1 MRTST
6 ILILLLSFLTG
17 TGTLFLWILTW
28 SGLVPVVESVPGFRN
43 YFISFVVAD
52 SWLILAAFMTAALP
66 LRKSPRAVFY
76 GVALGS
82 AMLFFGLYVLMYD
95 LNTGLLWRFTVDELF
110 GKVVTIY
117 NIFGG
122 IVLMFL
128 SWRNRDAY
136 FVGAVP
142 PADKRQ

>member
-17 TGTLFLWILTW
+17 TGILFVWILTW
-28 SGLVPVVESVPGFRN
+28 SGLFPVVESVPGFRN

-52 SWLILAAFMTAALP
+52 SWLILTAFMTVALT
-66 LRKSPRAVFY
+66 LRKNPRAVFF

-82 AMLFFGLYVLMYD
+82 AMLFFGLYALMYD
-95 LNTGLLWRFTVDELF
+95 LNTGLLWRFTVDEIF
-110 GKVVTIY
+110 GKVVTLY

-128 SWRNRDAY
+128 SWRNHEAY
-136 FVGAVP
+136 LSAVVP
-142 PADKRQ
+142 PADKTQ